1 MSPPEDLRQSQR
13 APVRLRID
21 YERMNAFFADYTR
34 NISKGG
40 TFIKTSRPLEVGSRC
55 QFSLSLPALP
65 VPLVLDGEVIWI
77 LAAEEAQQSGAEPG
91 MGIRFVFADEAGRRE
106 FERAIER
113 IMEES
118 LGADVVRRLLRR

>member
-65 VPLVLDGEVIWI
+65 VPLVLAGEVIWV
-77 LAAEEAQQSGAEPG
+77 LTTEDAQHSGAAPA
-91 MGIRFVFADEAGRRE
+91 MGIRTAFADA
-106 FERAIER
+106 
-113 IMEES
+113 
-118 LGADVVRRLLRR
+118 